1 MRTYFILLIIFLF
14 GMNIAAQTV
23 QIFDES
29 SQQPLSG
36 VAFFND
42 DKSKSGISDF
52 NGYISIDNFEA
63 SEKINFQYIS
73 YLDSSILKKDIIT
86 NNNIVFLLQ
95 DTSQLEEVV
104 LSVARFAQNKK
115 DVPQNIVSITSKD
128 ILFSNPQTSA
138 DLLESSGKIYVQKSQ
153 LGGGSPMIRGFSTN
167 RVLIAIDGVR
177 FNNAIFRSGN
187 VQNVISID
195 PFSIE
200 HTEVILG
207 PGSVVYGSDAIGGVM
222 NFYTLKPKFSFVD
235 GYSFSGNAFARYSTT
250 NNEKTGHVDFNIGLK
265 EWAFSSSFSYSDF
278 DDLKMG
284 SHGPTDY
291 LRTEY
296 VDRINNEDAVVQ
308 NNTPLTQIST
318 GYDQI
323 NFMQKIRFNPN
334 ETWNFD
340 LGLFYSKTSD
350 VPRYDRLI
358 ERRNGALR
366 SAEWYYGPQKWL
378 SANLQI
384 TKKGR
389 TIYDEVKFTGSF
401 QQFKESRHNRKFG
414 SNSLKEN
421 FEKVAAFTTGLDFHK
436 ELNTSNIFYGFE
448 YVYNKVHSDG
458 TLTDITTG
466 DTQLNAS
473 RYPDGSTWQSMAAYI
488 SYQLKINPKLTLQ
501 SGLRYSHVL
510 LEATFDDTFFDFS
523 FDEANID
530 TGSLTGSIGLAW
542 QPNKTIGWKANF
554 STAFRAPNI
563 DDVGKVFDSEPGSV
577 VVPNPDLK
585 PEYAYTSEIGLTL
598 NFDGV
603 VKLDLA
609 TYFTKL
615 DDALVRRDF
624 SLNGETVI
632 DFEGEPSNV
641 QAIQNAAK
649 AEIYGFEAGV
659 EINFSEMFQVTSQF
673 NLTDG
678 FQEEDD
684 GSEAPIR
691 HAAPIFGNAHLI
703 WKNEK
708 LKFDAS
714 IDYNGKFDFDDLAPS
729 QQSNS
734 HLYALDSNGNPYSP
748 SWYTLNFSS
757 QYQVSKNWLATVS
770 LENITDQRYRPYSSG
785 ITAAGRNLIM
795 AIRYS
800 F

>member
-1 MRTYFILLIIFLF
+1 
-14 GMNIAAQTV
+14 MNIAAQTV

-278 DDLKMG
+278 DDLEMG